1 MLTIHA
7 APLVLPVGA
16 AAVGEGADGRGDGGR
31 GGAVAVDGDRI
42 VAIGPYEEV
51 AAAHPSA
58 RVRRWP
64 GLLAPGLR
72 QDRARELL
80 TRCYHPDPREAE
92 ELGELP
98 LRGEEFDRIAA
109 TMDPARRAG
118 SVRRGLQRML
128 RHGTTHVV
136 GPFDADDDPALRT
149 AIARSG
155 LVQLPPDPS
164 RSRPTEM
171 SPPHPHPSSP
181 PSPDPS
187 PSPHPQGPGRPAD
200 LDPFAAGG
208 DLASTAHGP
217 LTVGGRADFAAFDV
231 PDEAALRTGGAIH
244 CVATVLAGRLVHRA
258 R

>member
-16 AAVGEGADGRGDGGR
+16 AAVAE
-31 GGAVAVDGDRI
+31 GAVAVDGDRI
-42 VAIGPYEEV
+42 AAIGPYEDV
-51 AAAHPSA
+51 VAAHPAA

-64 GLLAPGLR
+64 GLLTPGLR

-80 TRCYHPDPREAE
+80 TRCYHPDPREAD

-98 LRGEEFDRIAA
+98 LWGEAFERLAA
-109 TMDPARRAG
+109 TMDTARRAG

-136 GPFDADDDPALRT
+136 GPFGADEPGLRT
-149 AIARSG
+149 ALSRSG
-155 LVQLPPDPS
+155 LVQV
-164 RSRPTEM
+164 
-171 SPPHPHPSSP
+171 
-181 PSPDPS
+181 
-187 PSPHPQGPGRPAD
+187 QVQVQGRPVQVPGPPGDGPPD
-200 LDPFAAGG
+200 LDPFAGGG
-208 DLASTAHGP
+208 DLTATAHGP
-217 LTVGGRADFAAFDV
+217 LTVGGRADLAVFDV
-231 PDEAALRTGGAIH
+231 ADEAALRAGGARL

>member
-16 AAVGEGADGRGDGGR
+16 AAVAD
-31 GGAVAVDGDRI
+31 GAVAVDGDRI
-42 VAIGPYEEV
+42 AALGPYEEV
-51 AAAHPSA
+51 VAAHPAA

-64 GLLAPGLR
+64 GLLTPGLR

-80 TRCYHPDPREAE
+80 TRCYHPDPRESD

-98 LRGEEFDRIAA
+98 LWGEEFERLAA
-109 TMDPARRAG
+109 TMDTARRAG

-128 RHGTTHVV
+128 RHGTTHLA
-136 GPFDADDDPALRT
+136 GPLDAEDPALRT
-149 AIARSG
+149 AVSRSG
-155 LVQLPPDPS
+155 LVLL
-164 RSRPTEM
+164 
-171 SPPHPHPSSP
+171 P
-181 PSPDPS
+181 PSPARS
-187 PSPHPQGPGRPAD
+187 GPPD

-208 DLASTAHGP
+208 DLARTAGAP
-217 LTVGGRADFAAFDV
+217 LTVGGRADLAVFDV
-231 PDEAALRTGGAIH
+231 PDESALYGGGPRP

>member
-16 AAVGEGADGRGDGGR
+16 AAVAGGSG

-42 VAIGPYEEV
+42 AAIGPYEEV
-51 AAAHPSA
+51 VAAHPAA

-64 GLLAPGLR
+64 GLLTPGLR

-80 TRCYHPDPREAE
+80 TRCYHPDPREAD

-98 LRGEEFDRIAA
+98 LWGEEFERLAE
-109 TMDPARRAG
+109 TMDTARRSG

-136 GPFDADDDPALRT
+136 GPFGADEPGLRT
-149 AIARSG
+149 ALSRSG
-155 LVQLPPDPS
+155 VVQVPV
-164 RSRPTEM
+164 
-171 SPPHPHPSSP
+171 
-181 PSPDPS
+181 
-187 PSPHPQGPGRPAD
+187 QVQVQGRPVQVPGPPGDGPPD
-200 LDPFAAGG
+200 LDPFAGGG
-208 DLASTAHGP
+208 DLAATAHGP
-217 LTVGGRADFAAFDV
+217 LTVGGRADFAVFDV
-231 PDEAALRTGGAIH
+231 ADEAALRAGGTVH

>member
-16 AAVGEGADGRGDGGR
+16 AAVAGGSGGGAVAVAGGSG

-42 VAIGPYEEV
+42 AAIGPYEEV
-51 AAAHPSA
+51 VAAHPAA

-64 GLLAPGLR
+64 GLLTPGLR

-80 TRCYHPDPREAE
+80 TRCYHPDPREAD

-98 LRGEEFDRIAA
+98 LWGEAFERIAA
-109 TMDPARRAG
+109 TMDTARRSG
-118 SVRRGLQRML
+118 SIRRGLQRML

-136 GPFDADDDPALRT
+136 GPFGADEPALRT
-149 AIARSG
+149 AVARSG
-155 LVQLPPDPS
+155 LVQV
-164 RSRPTEM
+164 
-171 SPPHPHPSSP
+171 
-181 PSPDPS
+181 
-187 PSPHPQGPGRPAD
+187 PGRPGDGLPD
-200 LDPFAAGG
+200 LDPFAASGG
-208 DLASTAHGP
+208 DLVATAHGP
-217 LTVGGRADFAAFDV
+217 LTVGGRADLAVFDV
-231 PDEAALRTGGAIH
+231 ADEAALRAGGTVH

>member
-16 AAVGEGADGRGDGGR
+16 AAVVD
-31 GGAVAVDGDRI
+31 GAVAVDGDRI
-42 VAIGPYEEV
+42 AALGPYEEV
-51 AAAHPSA
+51 AAAHPAA

-64 GLLAPGLR
+64 GLIAPGLR

-80 TRCYHPDPREAE
+80 THCYHPDPREAD

-98 LRGEEFDRIAA
+98 LWGEDFERIAV
-109 TMDPARRAG
+109 TMDATRRAG

-128 RHGTTHVV
+128 RHGTTHVA
-136 GPFDADDDPALRT
+136 GPFGADDPALRT
-149 AIARSG
+149 AVARSG
-155 LVQLPPDPS
+155 LVVQVAP
-164 RSRPTEM
+164 
-171 SPPHPHPSSP
+171 SPPLPVRDGVP
-181 PSPDPS
+181 
-187 PSPHPQGPGRPAD
+187 D

-208 DLASTAHGP
+208 DLARTSGAP
-217 LTVGGRADFAAFDV
+217 LTVGGRADLAVFDV
-231 PDEAALRTGGAIH
+231 PDEAALYGDGPRP

>member
-16 AAVGEGADGRGDGGR
+16 AAFVE
-31 GGAVAVDGDRI
+31 GAVAVDGDRI
-42 VAIGPYEEV
+42 AAIGPYEEV
-51 AAAHPSA
+51 VAAHPAA

-64 GLLAPGLR
+64 GLLTPGLR

-80 TRCYHPDPREAE
+80 TRCYHPDPREAD

-98 LRGEEFDRIAA
+98 LWGEEFDRLAA

-136 GPFDADDDPALRT
+136 GPFGADDPALR
-149 AIARSG
+149 AAVNRSG
-155 LVQLPPDPS
+155 LVQLPPG
-164 RSRPTEM
+164 
-171 SPPHPHPSSP
+171 SSL
-181 PSPDPS
+181 SGPDPS
-187 PSPHPQGPGRPAD
+187 VPDGGPGPFTAGGD
-200 LDPFAAGG
+200 LDPFAYGG
-208 DLASTAHGP
+208 DLASTVHGP
-217 LTVGGRADFAAFDV
+217 LTVGGRADFAVFDV
-231 PDEAALRTGGAIH
+231 PDGAALRAGGAVR

>member
-16 AAVGEGADGRGDGGR
+16 AAVVD
-31 GGAVAVDGDRI
+31 GAVAVDGDRI
-42 VAIGPYEEV
+42 AAFGPYEEV
-51 AAAHPSA
+51 VAAYPAA

-64 GLLAPGLR
+64 GLLTPGLR

-80 TRCYHPDPREAE
+80 TRCYHPDPRESD

-98 LRGEEFDRIAA
+98 LWGEEFERLAA
-109 TMDPARRAG
+109 TMDTARRAG

-128 RHGTTHVV
+128 RHGTTHLA
-136 GPFDADDDPALRT
+136 GPLDAEDPALR
-149 AIARSG
+149 AAVSRSG
-155 LVQLPPDPS
+155 LVLV
-164 RSRPTEM
+164 
-171 SPPHPHPSSP
+171 P
-181 PSPDPS
+181 PSPARS
-187 PSPHPQGPGRPAD
+187 GPPD

-208 DLASTAHGP
+208 DLARTAGAP
-217 LTVGGRADFAAFDV
+217 LTVGGRADLAVFDV
-231 PDEAALRTGGAIH
+231 PDESALYGGGPRP

>member
-7 APLVLPVGA
+7 APLVLPVGV
-16 AAVGEGADGRGDGGR
+16 AAVAD
-31 GGAVAVDGDRI
+31 GAVAVDGDRI
-42 VAIGPYEEV
+42 VTLGPYEEV
-51 AAAHPSA
+51 AAAHPAA

-80 TRCYHPDPREAE
+80 TRCYHPDPREAD

-98 LRGEEFDRIAA
+98 LWGEEFARLA
-109 TMDPARRAG
+109 TAMDATRRAG

-128 RHGTTHVV
+128 RHGTTHLA
-136 GPFDADDDPALRT
+136 GPFGADDPALRT
-149 AIARSG
+149 AVARSG
-155 LVQLPPDPS
+155 LVVQVA
-164 RSRPTEM
+164 
-171 SPPHPHPSSP
+171 
-181 PSPDPS
+181 PSPVPVREGV
-187 PSPHPQGPGRPAD
+187 PD

-208 DLASTAHGP
+208 DLARTAHGP
-217 LTVGGRADFAAFDV
+217 LTVGGRADLAVFDV
-231 PDEAALRTGGAIH
+231 PDEAALYGGGPRP

>member
-16 AAVGEGADGRGDGGR
+16 AAVVD
-31 GGAVAVDGDRI
+31 GAVAVDGDRI
-42 VAIGPYEEV
+42 AALGPYEEV
-51 AAAHPSA
+51 AAAHPAA

-64 GLLAPGLR
+64 GLLTPGLR

-80 TRCYHPDPREAE
+80 TRCYHPDPREAD

-98 LRGEEFDRIAA
+98 LWGEEFERLAA
-109 TMDPARRAG
+109 AMDTTRRAG

-128 RHGTTHVV
+128 RHGTTHLA
-136 GPFDADDDPALRT
+136 GPLGADDPALRT
-149 AIARSG
+149 AVARSG
-155 LVQLPPDPS
+155 LIV
-164 RSRPTEM
+164 RIA
-171 SPPHPHPSSP
+171 
-181 PSPDPS
+181 PSPV
-187 PSPHPQGPGRPAD
+187 PAGEGVPD

-208 DLASTAHGP
+208 DLARTSHGP
-217 LTVGGRADFAAFDV
+217 LAVGGRADLAVFDV
-231 PDEAALRTGGAIH
+231 PDEAALYGRGPRP

>member
-16 AAVGEGADGRGDGGR
+16 AAVAD
-31 GGAVAVDGDRI
+31 GAVAVDGDRI
-42 VAIGPYEEV
+42 AALGPYDEV
-51 AAAHPSA
+51 LAAHPAA

-64 GLLAPGLR
+64 GLLTPGLR

-80 TRCYHPDPREAE
+80 TRCYHPDPREAG

-98 LRGEEFDRIAA
+98 LWGEEFARLTA
-109 TMDPARRAG
+109 TMDATRRAG

-128 RHGTTHVV
+128 RHGTTHLA
-136 GPFDADDDPALRT
+136 GPFDADDAALRT
-149 AIARSG
+149 AVSRSG
-155 LVQLPPDPS
+155 LIPVRAPGLP
-164 RSRPTEM
+164 TG
-171 SPPHPHPSSP
+171 PP
-181 PSPDPS
+181 
-187 PSPHPQGPGRPAD
+187 D

-208 DLASTAHGP
+208 DLARTAHGP
-217 LTVGGRADFAAFDV
+217 LTPGGRADFAVFDV
-231 PDEAALRTGGAIH
+231 PDETALYAGGAGT

>member
-16 AAVGEGADGRGDGGR
+16 AAVAD
-31 GGAVAVDGDRI
+31 GAVAVDGDRI
-42 VAIGPYEEV
+42 AALGPYEEV
-51 AAAHPSA
+51 AAAHPAA

-64 GLLAPGLR
+64 GLLTPGLR

-80 TRCYHPDPREAE
+80 TRCYHPDPREAD

-98 LRGEEFDRIAA
+98 LWGEDFERLAA
-109 TMDPARRAG
+109 TMDTTRRAG

-128 RHGTTHVV
+128 RHGTTHLA
-136 GPFDADDDPALRT
+136 GPFGADDPALRT
-149 AIARSG
+149 AVARSG
-155 LVQLPPDPS
+155 LVV
-164 RSRPTEM
+164 RIA
-171 SPPHPHPSSP
+171 
-181 PSPDPS
+181 PSPVPVREGV
-187 PSPHPQGPGRPAD
+187 PD

-208 DLASTAHGP
+208 DLARTAHGP
-217 LTVGGRADFAAFDV
+217 LTVGGRADLAVFDV
-231 PDEAALRTGGAIH
+231 PDEAALYGGPRP

>member
-16 AAVGEGADGRGDGGR
+16 AAVAD
-31 GGAVAVDGDRI
+31 GAVAVDGDRI
-42 VAIGPYEEV
+42 AALGPYEEV
-51 AAAHPSA
+51 AAAHPAA

-64 GLLAPGLR
+64 GLLTSGLR

-80 TRCYHPDPREAE
+80 TRCYHPDPREAD

-98 LRGEEFDRIAA
+98 LWGEEFARLA
-109 TMDPARRAG
+109 TAMDTTRRAG

-128 RHGTTHVV
+128 RHGTTHLA
-136 GPFDADDDPALRT
+136 GPFGADDPALRT
-149 AIARSG
+149 AVARSG
-155 LVQLPPDPS
+155 LVVQVA
-164 RSRPTEM
+164 
-171 SPPHPHPSSP
+171 
-181 PSPDPS
+181 PSPVPVREGV
-187 PSPHPQGPGRPAD
+187 PD

-208 DLASTAHGP
+208 DLARTAHGP
-217 LTVGGRADFAAFDV
+217 LTVGGRADLAVFDV
-231 PDEAALRTGGAIH
+231 PDEAALYGGGPRP